1 MRKEFSMSHHYDELK
16 KSLLADGV
24 IDAAEVASLRAM
36 LFADGVI
43 DREEADL
50 VFELNDATS
59 GAKND
64 PSWQVLFV
72 DAVTAFL
79 LEDEKTPGV
88 VDDDEAAWL
97 LAHIEKDG
105 EYDANEKALVK
116 NLKAKA
122 KSISAKLTGKL

>member
-1 MRKEFSMSHHYDELK
+1 MPDKYANLK
-16 KSLLADGV
+16 KSLLADGQ
-24 IDAAEVASLRAM
+24 IDAAEVASLRAQ

-43 DREEADL
+43 DREEAEL

-64 PSWQVLFV
+64 PSWQALFV
-72 DAVTAFL
+72 DAISSYL
-79 LEDEKTPGV
+79 LADEKTPGV

-105 EYDANEKALVK
+105 EYDANEKALVA

-122 KSISAKLTGKL
+122 KSLSVKLTGKI

>member
-1 MRKEFSMSHHYDELK
+1 MSQRYDNLK

-24 IDAAEVASLRAM
+24 IDAAEVASLRKQ

-50 VFELNDATS
+50 VFDLNDATS
-59 GAKND
+59 GHKND
-64 PSWQVLFV
+64 PSWQALFV
-72 DAVTAFL
+72 DAITAFL
-79 LEDEKTPGV
+79 LADEKTPGV

-105 EYDANEKALVK
+105 EYDDNEKALIK

-122 KSISAKLTGKL
+122 KSMSAKLKGKF

>member
-1 MRKEFSMSHHYDELK
+1 MSHRYDALK

-24 IDAAEVASLRAM
+24 IDAAEVASLRAK

-50 VFELNDATS
+50 VFDLNDATS

-64 PSWQVLFV
+64 PSWQGLFV
-72 DAVTAFL
+72 DAITAFL
-79 LEDEKTPGV
+79 LADEKTPGV

-97 LAHIEKDG
+97 ISHIEKDG
-105 EYDANEKALVK
+105 EFDDNEKALIK

-122 KSISAKLTGKL
+122 KSLSPKLAGKF

>member
-1 MRKEFSMSHHYDELK
+1 MSHQYDELK

-24 IDAAEVASLRAM
+24 IDAAEVASLRAK

-43 DREEADL
+43 DQEEADL

-64 PSWQVLFV
+64 PSWQTLFV
-72 DAVTAFL
+72 DAISAYL
-79 LEDEKTPGV
+79 LADGV
-88 VDDDEAAWL
+88 VDDKEAKWL

-105 EYDANEKALVK
+105 EYDQNEKALIM

-122 KSISAKLTGKL
+122 KSLSPKLKGKL

>member
-1 MRKEFSMSHHYDELK
+1 MSHKYDELK

-24 IDAAEVASLRAM
+24 LDAAEVTSLRAK

-43 DREEADL
+43 DQEEADL

-64 PSWQVLFV
+64 PSWQTLFV
-72 DAVTAFL
+72 DAISAYL
-79 LEDEKTPGV
+79 LADEKTPGV
-88 VDDDEAAWL
+88 VDDQEAKWL

-105 EYDANEKALVK
+105 EYDQNEKALIM

-122 KSISAKLTGKL
+122 KSLSPKLKGKL

>member
-1 MRKEFSMSHHYDELK
+1 MSQKYAELK

-24 IDAAEVASLRAM
+24 IDAAEVASLRAQ

-50 VFELNDATS
+50 MFDLNDATQCS
-59 GAKND
+59 KNH
-64 PSWQVLFV
+64 PSFQALFV
-72 DAVTAFL
+72 DAISAYL

-97 LAHIEKDG
+97 LSHIEKDG
-105 EYDANEKALVK
+105 EYDSNEKALVQ

-122 KSISAKLTGKL
+122 KSLSAKLTGKL

>member
-1 MRKEFSMSHHYDELK
+1 MSDMYADLK
-16 KSLLADGV
+16 KSLLADGQ
-24 IDAAEVASLRAM
+24 IDAAEVASLRAQ

-43 DREEADL
+43 DRAEADL

-59 GAKND
+59 GAMND

-72 DAVTAFL
+72 DVISTYL
-79 LEDEKTPGV
+79 LADEQSPGV
-88 VDDDEAAWL
+88 VDDEEAAWL

-105 EYDANEKALVK
+105 EYDDNEKALVR

-122 KSISAKLTGKL
+122 KSLSAKLTGKL

>member
-1 MRKEFSMSHHYDELK
+1 MSHKYDTLK
-16 KSLLADGV
+16 KNLLADGV
-24 IDAAEVASLRAM
+24 LDAAEVTSLRAQ

-50 VFELNDATS
+50 VFDLNDATS
-59 GAKND
+59 GAKNHS
-64 PSWQVLFV
+64 SWQALFV
-72 DAVTAFL
+72 DAISAYL

-97 LAHIEKDG
+97 LSHIEKDG
-105 EYDANEKALVK
+105 EYDDNEKALVK